1 MRRQGLGTGRREPV
15 DLQHLSRYTLGDQRL
30 DKEILQLFLAQLPET
45 IAALSTAKSE
55 RDWKIAAHTLKGSC
69 RAVGAWRIAR
79 LAEDAEGLPFG
90 ISREARGETLSRLE
104 EAVSDARAYI
114 IRCLRAGL
122 GARRATDLII
132 DAARFAAPRW
142 RISQGLRGRSA

>member
-1 MRRQGLGTGRREPV
+1 MRVRATRIEPNATAGSRDLGPCAV

-45 IAALSTAKSE
+45 IAALNTAKSE

-69 RAVGAWRIAR
+69 GAVGAWRIAR
-79 LAEDAEGLPFG
+79 LAEDAEALPFG

-114 IRCLRAGL
+114 YAIYGPA
-122 GARRATDLII
+122 
-132 DAARFAAPRW
+132 
-142 RISQGLRGRSA
+142 